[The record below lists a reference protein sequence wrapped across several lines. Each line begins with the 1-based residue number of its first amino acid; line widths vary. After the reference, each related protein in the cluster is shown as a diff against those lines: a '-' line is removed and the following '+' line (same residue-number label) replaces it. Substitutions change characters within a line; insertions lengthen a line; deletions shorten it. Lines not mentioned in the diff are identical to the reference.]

1 VFARA
6 MVFMKQHSGSNIFM
20 SVNVSPLQL
29 QSPQF
34 MAWLTQQFLHSV
46 LRPEQFK
53 IELTESAMMA
63 TEDNLVEPLEVLH
76 EQGFGIYIDDFGTG
90 YSSLAR
96 LNHLPVDGLKIDRA
110 FFEGIESG
118 EKPRQ
123 LIEAICAIAKSF
135 NLVVTAEGIEQ
146 SEQLDVLVKLH
157 CQQTQG
163 YYMSRPLNIDDA
175 SSLCAQQ
182 RLAIVS

>member
-1 VFARA
+1 MA
-6 MVFMKQHSGSNIFM
+6 FMKQHSGSNIFM

-34 MAWLTQQFLHSV
+34 MAWLTQQFTHSA
-46 LRPEQFK
+46 LQPEQFK

-110 FFEGIESG
+110 FIEGIESG

-146 SEQLDVLVKLH
+146 SEQLDVLVQLH

-163 YYMSRPLNIDDA
+163 YYMSRPLNKDDA

-182 RLAIVS
+182 RLVIVS

>member
-1 VFARA
+1 
-6 MVFMKQHSGSNIFM
+6 M

-29 QSPQF
+29 ESPQF
-34 MAWLTQQFLHSV
+34 MGWLSQQFDTHKLN
-46 LRPEQFK
+46 PKQFK

-63 TEDNLVEPLEVLH
+63 TEDNLIEPLELLH

-90 YSSLAR
+90 YSSLSR

-110 FFEGIESG
+110 FIEGIELAD
-118 EKPRQ
+118 KPRQ

-135 NLVVTAEGIEQ
+135 NLVVTAEGIEKSQ
-146 SEQLDVLVKLH
+146 QLEILKELH

-163 YYMSRPLNIDDA
+163 YYLSHPLTKKDA
-175 SSLCAQQ
+175 HRLCCKQQ
-182 RLAIVS
+182 LEKAG